1 MRTVIITLIVT
12 TAFAGLGC
20 DAIFDK
26 GCPDDTERWIEFQLY
41 MGRAEPDG
49 EVVDDAE
56 WDAFLADAVTPRFP
70 DGLTVLDGIGQWRG
84 SDDVIQKESSKVLI
98 ILAPS
103 DDEDAEAL
111 IEEVIDE
118 YKLEF
123 DQESVLKTVR
133 KTCVAF

>member
-1 MRTVIITLIVT
+1 MRAVIITLIAT
-12 TAFAGLGC
+12 AAFAGLGC

-41 MGRAEPDG
+41 MGRGGPDG

-56 WDAFLADAVTPRFP
+56 WDDFLADAVTARFP
-70 DGLTVLDGIGQWRG
+70 DGLTVLDGKGQWRG

-123 DQESVLKTVR
+123 DQESVLKTVG